1 MNPENIQPN
10 ETVEFVW
17 RRLTQE
23 CSEWAIFV
31 PVLFAFLVVGL
42 IVWFV
47 QDRKLFVAIVGC
59 AVVGTISLVYLPLAY
74 LLLKAFSWLVIL
86 VPVIAV
92 ALFYVG
98 LMYVRDAR
106 SVHWLWAIFLGG
118 LRCTVY
124 LVLALV
130 FMLPGC
136 QHFEKKEDKA
146 HVVFLFDVS
155 GSMFTIDDLPTEGQ
169 DRKTLLSRQDK
180 ILQYV
185 TSNKDDKDRDIIPF
199 IDRVV
204 AKTPVTAY
212 RYGPVLDEGDILN
225 LDRDKEKSLSA
236 QAWKKWLM
244 PDKNDLVA
252 PNVEKIKD
260 EDAKKELIALHN
272 KRVDM
277 IEILRSGTNVGG
289 SALQAHKIESN
300 SFLQAIIVI
309 SDGQSNVGSDDARTE
324 FLSRVNNPKRTI
336 PVLTV
341 GVGQFRLPASIRID
355 EIQAPEETRPDDKF
369 PVRVPVVGTG
379 LHDELFTVAI
389 EIVRVKDV
397 TGRPVDEMPFAIEP
411 KQGKFKGAGD
421 HPQDLVEF
429 EIDVQDLKKI
439 KADKDTAGDLEGEWH
454 VRARVPRNPKEAF
467 ADKEHVTDPIKVQIQ
482 KRALRVLLFAGGATR
497 EYQFLRTILYRE
509 SNEKRMEMS
518 VYLQSGKEDHIDQ
531 DVPPERML
539 NDFPTTI
546 GPNNPGE
553 SFMSLSDYDVVVAF
567 DPDWSKLSPAQLRN
581 LKEWVGTHA
590 GGVIFVAG
598 PIFSYQIARPGG
610 NDFNALLSIYPVVLK
625 DNRLHGL
632 GLSGAGLGHD
642 TSRPYALN
650 FSPAAGQFDFLK
662 LEESG
667 EGPTAGW
674 GAFFWN
680 DERFQPET
688 GKDFRPKRGM
698 YTYYPVER
706 LKPDSKVAAAF
717 AGPKESR
724 IGDKTEAF
732 KDQQPFLVTM
742 TFGAGKT
749 LYVGSGE
756 FWRLRAFKDGYHDR
770 LWIKMARHVAAGS
783 TQQKKYGRILM
794 ARNLPVGV
802 VNFEAQVKGKD
813 LRPLARDIRP
823 TVLVKRIDKDRDEKE
838 PLQKFDLQPKPTD
851 TDWQGYY
858 IGQIQIKEP
867 GEYEFLLPIPNT
879 GESLRQNLIVR
890 KPNPEL
896 DNVRTNFALLH
907 AMASTVDTL
916 KSLPADKRKE
926 IERLLQSPVEGVPGD
941 QTKKRLF
948 FPLSSAGAIADC
960 LVQVPPRSETVKGR
974 YVDLWDEG
982 LQTDRVINAYVATVL
997 APLLVGLIG
1006 VLILVILG
1014 QWRAALLFFGICVAA
1029 SILIAVLDYVFR
1041 HYMSEDLPLHFSYL
1055 MMIVVTLLGI
1065 EWLARKLL
1073 RLA

>member
-1 MNPENIQPN
+1 MNPENIPQN
-10 ETVEFVW
+10 ETIEFVW
-17 RRLTQE
+17 RRFTQD
-23 CSEWAIFV
+23 CPEWAIFV
-31 PVLFAFLVVGL
+31 PVLFALLVVGL
-42 IVWFV
+42 IVMFR
-47 QDRKLFVAIVGC
+47 QDRKLLTAIVGG
-59 AVVGTISLVYLPLAY
+59 AVVGVISLVYLPLAY

-86 VPVIAV
+86 VPVMGV

-98 LMYVRDAR
+98 MMYFRDAR

-124 LVLALV
+124 VTLALV

-155 GSMFTIDDLPTEGQ
+155 GSLFTIDDLPMEGQ
-169 DRKTLLSRQDK
+169 DPKTLSSRQDK
-180 ILQYV
+180 ILHWL
-185 TSNKDDKDRDIIPF
+185 TAKKDDKDREVTPF
-199 IDRVV
+199 IDRVL

-212 RYGPVLDEGDILN
+212 RYGPVLDEGDIVN
-225 LDRDKEKSLSA
+225 LDLEKEKSLTA
-236 QAWKKWLM
+236 VAWKKWLS
-244 PDKNDLVA
+244 PDKNDVIA
-252 PNVEKIKD
+252 PNLDKVKD
-260 EDAKKELIALHN
+260 EDAKKELTAQYN
-272 KRVDM
+272 KRLDL
-277 IEILRSGTNVGG
+277 IEILRSGTNIGG
-289 SALQAHKIESN
+289 AALQAHKIENN
-300 SFLQAIIVI
+300 SFLQAIVIV
-309 SDGQSNVGSDDARTE
+309 SDGQSNVGSDDARSD
-324 FLSRVNNPKRTI
+324 FLMRVNNPKRLI

-369 PVRVPVVGTG
+369 PIRVPVVGTG
-379 LHDELFTVAI
+379 LHDEPFTVTL

-397 TGRPVDEMPFAIEP
+397 TGRPVDEKTFELEP

-421 HPQDLVEF
+421 HPQDVVEF
-429 EIDVQDLKKI
+429 EIDVEDLKKV
-439 KADKDTAGDLEGEWH
+439 KSDKDTEGLLEGEWH
-454 VRARVPRNPKEAF
+454 IRARVPRNAKEAF
-467 ADKEHVTDPIKVQIQ
+467 AEKEHITEPVKVQIQ

-531 DVPPERML
+531 DVPPERLL
-539 NDFPTTI
+539 NDFPTSV
-546 GPNNPGE
+546 GPGAEP
-553 SFMSLSDYDVVVAF
+553 FMSLSDYDVVVAF
-567 DPDWSKLSPAQLRN
+567 DPDWSKLSPLQLRN
-581 LKEWVGTHA
+581 LKDWVSNHG

-650 FSPAAGQFDFLK
+650 FSPVASQFDFLK
-662 LEESG
+662 LDESG

-674 GAFFWN
+674 GSFFWN
-680 DERFQPET
+680 DEKFNPEP
-688 GKDFRPKRGM
+688 GKDFRPKRGF

-706 LKPDSKVAAAF
+706 LKPGSLVAAVF

-724 IGDKTEAF
+724 IGDKTDAF
-732 KDQQPFLVTM
+732 KDQQPFIVTM
-742 TFGAGKT
+742 PSGAGKT
-749 LYVGSGE
+749 MYISSGE
-756 FWRLRAFKDGYHDR
+756 FWRLRAYKDGYHDR
-770 LWIKMARHVAAGS
+770 IWIKMARHISAGA
-783 TQQKKYGRILM
+783 TQRKKYGQIYL
-794 ARNLPVGV
+794 ARSQPVGV
-802 VNFEAQVKGKD
+802 INFEAQVKGKD
-813 LRPLARDIRP
+813 LLPLPRDIRP

-838 PLQKFDLQPKPTD
+838 PLQKFDLQPKPSD
-851 TDWQGYY
+851 GDWQGSYT
-858 IGQIQIKEP
+858 GQIQIKQP
-867 GEYEFLLPIPNT
+867 GEYEFQLPIPNT
-879 GESLRQNLIVR
+879 TESLRANLIVR

-907 AMASTVDTL
+907 SMASTVDTL
-916 KSLPADKRKE
+916 RSLPADKRKE

-941 QTKKRLF
+941 EPKKRLF

-960 LVQVPPRSETVKGR
+960 LVQMPPRSETTKGR

-982 LQTDRVINAYVATVL
+982 IETERQFPAYL
-997 APLLVGLIG
+997 AALLMPLLIGIVG
-1006 VLILVILG
+1006 VLILAILRQWMAAVI
-1014 QWRAALLFFGICVAA
+1014 FFGICVAFT
-1029 SILIAVLDYVFR
+1029 IVIAVLNYVFQN
-1041 HYMSEDLPLHFSYL
+1041 YMSDYLDLNFSYL
-1055 MMIVVTLLGI
+1055 MIIVVSLLGI